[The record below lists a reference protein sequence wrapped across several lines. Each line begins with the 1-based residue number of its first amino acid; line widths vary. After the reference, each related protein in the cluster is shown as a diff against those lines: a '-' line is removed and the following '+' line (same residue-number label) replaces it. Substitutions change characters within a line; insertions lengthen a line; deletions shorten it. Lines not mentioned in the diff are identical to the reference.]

1 MGLEQLLL
9 ALGLEQR
16 LERQLKQKLKR
27 QLVLE
32 LEQHPPTKKLQK
44 LPLHH

>member
-16 LERQLKQKLKR
+16 LER